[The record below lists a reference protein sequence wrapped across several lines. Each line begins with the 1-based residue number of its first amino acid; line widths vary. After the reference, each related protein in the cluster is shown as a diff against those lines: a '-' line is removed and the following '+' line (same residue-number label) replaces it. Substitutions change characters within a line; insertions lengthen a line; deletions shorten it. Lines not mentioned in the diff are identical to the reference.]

1 MGFTGEQ
8 DETGEMWKAGIR
20 ELCYCHQRLNR
31 RIVCICRS
39 FEEVYRILNTGYCH
53 KDKGKNKRC

>member
-1 MGFTGEQ
+1 MRRGKCS
-8 DETGEMWKAGIR
+8 KAGIR

-39 FEEVYRILNTGYCH
+39 FEEVYRILNTEYCY

>member
-1 MGFTGEQ
+1 MRRGKC
-8 DETGEMWKAGIR
+8 WKAGVR

-39 FEEVYRILNTGYCH
+39 FEEVYRILNRGYCN
-53 KDKGKNKRC
+53 KDTGKKKRC